1 MATREIPQAEWG
13 RFLDTF
19 SEAYAGWPA
28 TLDIIGPD
36 VGSQHQ
42 IEGLPLIGV
51 TGEGPDA
58 PTVYVHAGA
67 GLSQLTHTIDHV
79 THLRIDQPDGGQQV
93 ALQIESADDRT
104 AILMCRSPFG
114 TELVERGPMA
124 MKPT

>member
-13 RFLDTF
+13 KFLDTF
-19 SEAYAGWPA
+19 STTYAGWPA

-51 TGEGPDA
+51 TGEGRQG
-58 PTVYVHAGA
+58 TVYVHAGA
-67 GLSQLTHTIDHV
+67 GLSQLTHMIAHV
-79 THLRIDQPDGGQQV
+79 THLRFDQADGGQRV

-104 AILMCRSPFG
+104 AILMLRSPFG
-114 TELVERGPMA
+114 TSLVERGPMA
-124 MKPT
+124 MKPV

>member
-13 RFLDTF
+13 SFLDRF
-19 SEAYAGWPA
+19 SNAYAGWPA
-28 TLDIIGPD
+28 TLDIIGPE

-51 TGEGPDA
+51 TGEGAGA

-67 GLSQLTHTIDHV
+67 GLSQLTHQIDHV

-93 ALQIESADDRT
+93 ALQIESADDQT

-114 TELVERGPMA
+114 SALAERGPMDL
-124 MKPT
+124 KST